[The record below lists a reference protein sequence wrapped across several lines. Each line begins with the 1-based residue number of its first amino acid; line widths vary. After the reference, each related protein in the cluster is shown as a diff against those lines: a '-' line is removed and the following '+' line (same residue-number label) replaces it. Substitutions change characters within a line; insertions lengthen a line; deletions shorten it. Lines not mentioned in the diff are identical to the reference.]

1 MTRSTYGF
9 CQGDRGGVRDVR
21 QSHGV
26 DGAVDGGVE
35 GGIPV
40 VQQNRSPRV
49 PRECLPDLLLR
60 PGGRGVGR
68 HVDVENGS
76 AVMGEEHQDE

>member
-40 VQQNRSPRV
+40 VQQNRSPACHGNASRTCCCV
-49 PRECLPDLLLR
+49 QADVGL
-60 PGGRGVGR
+60 GVTLT
-68 HVDVENGS
+68 
-76 AVMGEEHQDE
+76 